1 MKKLLLSLFT
11 VALAT
16 STSFGQTVDKAFADA
31 EKKSIIEAIKKSDE
45 EVKKVPTKP
54 KPWLTRSQAYLSVAF
69 FRYDSTLASMYPDA
83 AEKAWEF
90 ANEAIKL
97 DTKEGKKG
105 PVAKE
110 IDKMMENKQYS
121 IGYLNMGV
129 WNYQNN
135 NLKLALN
142 QMKLSSDLAP
152 KDTTASVNWAL
163 IANQL
168 SEDESAK
175 VAYERYLSSGG
186 KELHAF
192 ATLAQLYRKSNDQ
205 EKALSYIDKAIS
217 VFPGKRDLLKDE
229 KFMLFIAFQRYDE
242 ASELL
247 KQSLAINPND
257 SNSWLRL
264 GQLDEQKLSNIA
276 DDMKQIRIKLSKIQ
290 DVDRRLSSQVDQ
302 IAVYKDE
309 LNKSKVKLSKEKI
322 AKAKAS
328 INNQILSYESK
339 IKEFN
344 TALKEIQTQKDSV
357 IAVVGDTATF
367 AKKLN
372 NLKADVKEIR
382 KGLPNYYLKAIE
394 LDSKNFNALFLL
406 GFYYFTDSQDIKRL
420 KDEMSLEV
428 YKTKG
433 KELDAQIVAK
443 YNEALPYLNRAFEIK
458 KDDELKTVL
467 REIYTE
473 LKDEAKL
480 TELEK

>member
-1 MKKLLLSLFT
+1 LTAS
-11 VALAT
+11 A
-16 STSFGQTVDKAFADA
+16 SFGQTVDKAMAEA

-105 PVAKE
+105 SVAKE
-110 IDKMMENKQYS
+110 IDKMMENKQFS

-229 KFMLFIAFQRYDE
+229 KFNLFIAFQRYDE

-276 DDMKQIRIKLSKIQ
+276 DDMKQIRNKLSKIQ

-309 LNKSKVKLSKEKI
+309 LNKSKAKLSKEKI
-322 AKAKAS
+322 AKAKPKS
-328 INNQILSYESK
+328 PIRFI
-339 IKEFN
+339 I
-344 TALKEIQTQKDSV
+344 
-357 IAVVGDTATF
+357 IAF
-367 AKKLN
+367 
-372 NLKADVKEIR
+372 KAD
-382 KGLPNYYLKAIE
+382 
-394 LDSKNFNALFLL
+394 LF
-406 GFYYFTDSQDIKRL
+406 
-420 KDEMSLEV
+420 
-428 YKTKG
+428 
-433 KELDAQIVAK
+433 A
-443 YNEALPYLNRAFEIK
+443 
-458 KDDELKTVL
+458 
-467 REIYTE
+467 
-473 LKDEAKL
+473 
-480 TELEK
+480 